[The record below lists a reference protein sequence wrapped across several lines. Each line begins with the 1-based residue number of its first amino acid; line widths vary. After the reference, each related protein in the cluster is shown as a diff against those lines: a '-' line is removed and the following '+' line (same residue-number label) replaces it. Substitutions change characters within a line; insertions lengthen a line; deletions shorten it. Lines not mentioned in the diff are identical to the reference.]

1 MKPHVAVVGAGAFG
15 GWTALWLLRKGAWVT
30 LLDAWGPGNSRSSSG
45 GETRA
50 IRVAYGPDRLYA
62 EWVARSLPQWKE
74 AEARWGVKLYHRT
87 GVLWMATGDDSY
99 LRASLRPAR
108 KVGLPIEH
116 LPLAEGRRRF
126 PQIDF
131 AGAHSLYWE
140 QEAGYLMARR
150 ACRAVAAAF
159 VAEGGEHRQLAVR
172 PGPIQGDRMQEI
184 ALSDGTSFRADAYVF
199 ACGPWLGE
207 LFPEAAGD
215 KIRNTRQEV
224 FFFGTPPGDPR
235 YSERSLPVW
244 MELGQRTFYGMPGN
258 DHRGFKIAD
267 DTRGGPI
274 DPTRDE
280 RTPGPERLQQAR
292 DYLARR
298 FPGLAGAPLVET
310 RVCQYE
316 NSPDGHLL
324 LDRLPGAANVWL
336 LGGGSGHGFKLAPA
350 LGEYVS
356 KLLLAD
362 GQPLPQFRL
371 DRPGHPPEG
380 PIRTQFARTMR
391 KQEGRKKTGGGFPP
405 PEVSG

>member
-1 MKPHVAVVGAGAFG
+1 MNEHIAVIGAGAFG
-15 GWTALWLLRKGAWVT
+15 GWTALWLLRKGARVT

-45 GETRA
+45 GETRV
-50 IRVAYGPDRLYA
+50 IRVAYGSDRLYA
-62 EWVARSLPQWKE
+62 EWVARSLPLWRE
-74 AEARWGVKLYHRT
+74 AEERWGVRLYHRI
-87 GVLWMATGDDSY
+87 GVLWMATGDDAY
-99 LRASLRPAR
+99 LRASLGPAR
-108 KVGLPIEH
+108 EMGLPIEE

-131 AGAHSLYWE
+131 TGAHGLYLE

-159 VAEGGEHRQLAVR
+159 AAEGGEYRQLAVR
-172 PGPIQGDRMQEI
+172 PGPIRGNRMDGV
-184 ALSDGTSFRADAYVF
+184 ALSDGTSLQADAFVF

-235 YSERSLPVW
+235 YSEGFMPAW
-244 MELGQRTFYGMPGN
+244 MDLGERGFYGMPGN

-280 RTPGPERLQQAR
+280 RLPGPERLQQAR
-292 DYLARR
+292 DYLAYR

-316 NSPDGHLL
+316 NSPDGDLL
-324 LDRLPGAANVWL
+324 LDRLPGAADAWL
-336 LGGGSGHGFKLAPA
+336 LGGGSGHGFKLGPA
-350 LGEYVS
+350 LGEYAADLV
-356 KLLLAD
+356 LAD
-362 GQPLPQFRL
+362 GQPLPQLRL
-371 DRPGHPPEG
+371 DRPGHPPDG
-380 PIRTQFARTMR
+380 PIRTQFART
-391 KQEGRKKTGGGFPP
+391 
-405 PEVSG
+405 